1 MGDSNQAI
9 DERQMNN
16 PERQSFAA
24 ALTAVRERTLE
35 LISGLSEDALLR
47 QHNSLMSPI
56 IWDLGHIGAFED
68 LWLVRR
74 LGTVCGEAELDEAY
88 DAFKTPRSERGGL
101 TLLDGPSLLN
111 RLAEVRRQAFRLLE
125 TVEFDP
131 ANQLLRDGFAYEMVV
146 EHEAQH
152 QETMLQTISLMTS
165 ESYEPVTQRER
176 PVGNNARAGEMIRVP
191 AGVFRMGAGRN
202 GFAYDNERPR
212 HAVDVGQFEIGRYP
226 VTNGEFLEFIAAGGY
241 GNRGL
246 WTDVGWNWSEQA
258 SLSAPMYWEP
268 VDGAEETSPV
278 VEAARVAREM
288 GLDGWHRR
296 TSLGIESLDP
306 SVPVVH
312 ICCHEAEAYARFAS
326 GRLPTEAE
334 WEKAAAWD
342 SETESPRTNPWGE
355 DSETVGRA
363 NLDQLTFG
371 PAPIGAFPAGRS
383 AVGCEQMLG
392 DVWEWTASTLDGY
405 PGFQAFPYPEY
416 SEVFFGPQYRVLR
429 GGSWATRPS
438 VSRNS
443 FRNWDYPIRRQI
455 FSGVRLVR
463 DA

>member
-1 MGDSNQAI
+1 LSDSKQAI
-9 DERQMNN
+9 VEQHMN
-16 PERQSFAA
+16 ESDRQSVAA

-35 LISGLSEDALLR
+35 LIAGLSEDALSR

-56 IWDLGHIGAFED
+56 NWDLGHIGAFED

-74 LGTVCGEAELDEAY
+74 LGTVSSEAELDEAY
-88 DAFKTPRSERGGL
+88 DAFKTPRSERGEL
-101 TLLDGPSLLN
+101 QLLDGPSLLS
-111 RLAEVRRQAFRLLE
+111 RLKHVREQTFGLLE
-125 TVEFDP
+125 TVDFDP
-131 ANQLLRDGFAYEMVV
+131 GNQLLRDGFAYEMVV

-152 QETMLQTISLMTS
+152 QETILQTIHLMTS
-165 ESYEPVTQRER
+165 ESYEPVSRWER
-176 PVGNNARAGEMIRVP
+176 PPGNGARAGEMVRVP
-191 AGVFRMGAGRN
+191 AGRFRMGAAPT

-212 HAVDVGQFEIGRYP
+212 HMAVVDAFEIGRYP
-226 VTNGEFLEFIAAGGY
+226 VTNGEYVEFIAARGY
-241 GNRGL
+241 EDRGL
-246 WTDVGWNWSEQA
+246 WTDDGWIWKEQA

-268 VDGAEETSPV
+268 MHGTGVTTTVS
-278 VEAARVAREM
+278 EAIRVAREL
-288 GLDGWHRR
+288 GLEGWRRR
-296 TSLGIESLDP
+296 TSLGIEPLDA

-342 SETESPRTNPWGE
+342 PDSESPRTYPWGE
-355 DSETVGRA
+355 DPAPDGRA
-363 NLDQLTFG
+363 NLDQLNFG
-371 PAPIGAFPAGRS
+371 PAPIGAYPSGGS
-383 AVGCEQMLG
+383 AVGCEQLLG
-392 DVWEWTASTLDGY
+392 DVWEWTASTLTGY
-405 PGFQAFPYPEY
+405 PGFQAFPYREY
-416 SEVFFGPQYRVLR
+416 SEVFFGPEYRVLR
-429 GGSWATRPS
+429 GSSWATRPR